1 MKKIIISIILAA
13 SLGGCLQAQDT
24 VWRKPAP
31 LDNYFYNNWLDTT
44 KRYTLAWDGGN
55 GSVVAKRFIA
65 KDTLQVYGIAA
76 MMTNPWALDFS
87 PSSYYPTLQA
97 YLQATYPEDPTM
109 EHCGEQLILYQY
121 HGNASTVMQ
130 QLGDSLSIHYLYTPV
145 THWLLSNTAPNN
157 YFDQYPKPVFERY
170 FSEPQTV
177 YDTFYTGYTQSHFRL
192 VMYIEP
198 TGDTSYYSR
207 RFRPELLCYIFTG
220 YYPEIPCNGTGY
232 EEYKAL
238 LKSTDP
244 YTPATW
250 VFPPADT
257 DFSLFIFPIIAPP
270 DTTVNP
276 SDTIIDPIDTIVSG
290 DIIVRPGNI
299 IVIAPGDIIV
309 IGGDTIVNT
318 GDTLT
323 VTLGDTV
330 VISGH
335 PVVINPG
342 DTLTVNPGD
351 TLFVNSDG
359 SITVNPGGTIVVSSG
374 GGGTPGIGIQT
385 NDLLYRYTSVQ
396 PNPAT
401 DKVRVTSS
409 FGLTRI
415 EAYDLRGRLLFE
427 TPASGLKAD
436 LDVSSWPRG
445 TYLLRISTP
454 AGPTTKKLLVQ

>member
-1 MKKIIISIILAA
+1 MKNVILFLSLVAA
-13 SLGGCLQAQDT
+13 SIGGSLQAQDT
-24 VWRKPAP
+24 VWMKPAP
-31 LDNYFYNNWLDTT
+31 LSNYFYNNWLDTAE
-44 KRYTLAWDGGN
+44 RYALAWEGAN
-55 GSVVAKRFIA
+55 GSDVIAKRFVTN
-65 KDTLQVYGIAA
+65 DTLQIYGIAA
-76 MMTNPWALDFS
+76 MMTNPNALIFS
-87 PSSYYPTLQA
+87 PSSIYPTLQS
-97 YLQATYPEDPTM
+97 YLEAAYPEDPTM
-109 EHCGEQLILYQY
+109 EHCGEHLLLYQY
-121 HGNASTVMQ
+121 HENTSTVMQ

-145 THWLLSNTAPNN
+145 THWLLSNTTN
-157 YFDQYPKPVFERY
+157 YYDLFPKPVYERY

-177 YDTFYTGYTQSHFRL
+177 YDTFFTGYTQGHFRFMMDIDGL
-192 VMYIEP
+192 
-198 TGDTSYYSR
+198 DTTYNPIT
-207 RFRPELLCYIFTG
+207 FCPELLCYMFTG
-220 YYPEIPCNGTGY
+220 VDPKIPCNGTGY

-238 LKSTDP
+238 LKRTDP

-276 SDTIIDPIDTIVSG
+276 GDTIVDPIDTIVSG
-290 DIIVRPGNI
+290 DLIIRSGNTV
-299 IVIAPGDIIV
+299 VIAPGDIIV

-323 VTLGDTV
+323 VTLGDTA

-335 PVVINPG
+335 PIVINPG

-427 TPASGLKAD
+427 TPTSGLKAD

-445 TYLLRISTP
+445 TYLLRITTP
-454 AGPTTKKLLVQ
+454 AGPTTKKLLIQ

>member
-1 MKKIIISIILAA
+1 MKKIIVFIVLSTT
-13 SLGGCLQAQDT
+13 LGVPLQAQDT
-24 VWRKPAP
+24 LWMRPRP
-31 LDNYFYNNWLDTT
+31 LSNYYPSQNWIDTT
-44 KRYTLAWDGGN
+44 VRYACSPMFIM
-55 GSVVAKRFIA
+55 GSTTTTRQFITP
-65 KDTLQVYGIAA
+65 DSLQVYGIAA
-76 MMTNPWALDFS
+76 MMVADGYAFFFYDHSLTSAD
-87 PSSYYPTLQA
+87 LQA
-97 YLQATYPEDPTM
+97 YLESHYPDDPTYDNC
-109 EHCGEQLILYQY
+109 EESLVLYQY
-121 HGNASTVMQ
+121 HGGDSLPMQ
-130 QLGDSLSIHYLYTPV
+130 QLGDSLPVHVLNTPV
-145 THWLLSNTAPNN
+145 SYYIMSHPPILCS
-157 YFDQYPKPVFERY
+157 FDSFPKPVYERY

-177 YDTFYTGYTQSHFRL
+177 HDTFYAGFTQALEYDKEHQTVIFMRPYFTCMNFTSAYG
-192 VMYIEP
+192 VIDYEAAEAVYIGGWDTVP
-198 TGDTSYYSR
+198 GSWDFFSSAHGD
-207 RFRPELLCYIFTG
+207 F
-220 YYPEIPCNGTGY
+220 
-232 EEYKAL
+232 
-238 LKSTDP
+238 
-244 YTPATW
+244 
-250 VFPPADT
+250 
-257 DFSLFIFPIIAPP
+257 FIFPIIAPP
-270 DTTVNP
+270 DTSVIPN
-276 SDTIIDPIDTIVSG
+276 DTIINPGDTIVSG
-290 DIIVRPGNI
+290 DLIVRSGNTV
-299 IVIAPGDIIV
+299 VIAPGDIIV

-335 PVVINPG
+335 PIVINPG

-374 GGGTPGIGIQT
+374 GGGTSGIGIQT

-445 TYLLRISTP
+445 TYLLRITTP
-454 AGPTTKKLLVQ
+454 LGTVTKKLLVQ

>member
-1 MKKIIISIILAA
+1 MKKKILFLGLIAA
-13 SLGGCLQAQDT
+13 SIGGSLQAQDT
-24 VWRKPAP
+24 VWMRPGP
-31 LDNYFYNNWLDTT
+31 LSNYYQGENWIDTT
-44 KRYTLAWDGGN
+44 QRYAGAPTFTVGA
-55 GSVVAKRFIA
+55 STVTQRFITPN
-65 KDTLQVYGIAA
+65 TLQVYGIAA
-76 MMTNPWALDFS
+76 IMVRDGFDFFFYDHS
-87 PSSYYPTLQA
+87 RTPADLQA
-97 YLQATYPEDPTM
+97 YLESHYPDDPTYDNC
-109 EHCGEQLILYQY
+109 EESLVLYQY
-121 HGNASTVMQ
+121 YRGDSMPMQ
-130 QLGDSLSIHYLYTPV
+130 QLGDSLPVHALYTPV
-145 THWLLSNTAPNN
+145 SYYIMSHPPILCSLDS
-157 YFDQYPKPVFERY
+157 FPKPVYERY

-177 YDTFYTGYTQSHFRL
+177 HDTFYAGFTQTLGYDKQHHRWKYLRPYFHCLSFTTAAGINFYEVAQAS
-192 VMYIEP
+192 YI
-198 TGDTSYYSR
+198 GGFGGTSGNWN
-207 RFRPELLCYIFTG
+207 F
-220 YYPEIPCNGTGY
+220 
-232 EEYKAL
+232 
-238 LKSTDP
+238 
-244 YTPATW
+244 YTETHC
-250 VFPPADT
+250 
-257 DFSLFIFPIIAPP
+257 DFFIFPILTPP
-270 DTTVNP
+270 DTTHSSGDTTVNP
-276 SDTIIDPIDTIVSG
+276 VDTIVSG
-290 DIIVRPGNI
+290 DLIIRSGNTV
-299 IVIAPGDIIV
+299 VIAPGDIIV

-335 PVVINPG
+335 PIVINPG

-454 AGPTTKKLLVQ
+454 AGTTTKKLLIR